1 MYFFKNMILM
11 SVKYLDKSQ
20 ILKVLQFCFQNE
32 SEVKYVNIAQQH
44 NLILHDF
51 FVPLLS
57 SFKNGS
63 LTRERIK
70 DDCAE
75 GSWEKFSEYLTKT
88 PTGNNGNIGKCQ
100 FRKLIILEI
109 RLHCTSCVLEIHR
122 CVGEMLVYYTILT
135 RYFYRSIDEG
145 L

>member
-1 MYFFKNMILM
+1 M
-11 SVKYLDKSQ
+11 
-20 ILKVLQFCFQNE
+20 KVIK
-32 SEVKYVNIAQQH
+32 VKYVNSIAAY
-44 NLILHDF
+44 LDTDF

-88 PTGNNGNIGKCQ
+88 PTGNNGNIGKC
-100 FRKLIILEI
+100 
-109 RLHCTSCVLEIHR
+109 
-122 CVGEMLVYYTILT
+122 
-135 RYFYRSIDEG
+135 
-145 L
+145 